1 VQLYAAGTSGNGST
15 PQALLS
21 GAVTTDATGGFTVP
35 SGYTCPSLTATTYLL
50 AEGGQVAGASS
61 ANSDLWLMA
70 PIGACGDITAST
82 TAVLNEV
89 TTVASAWA
97 LSQFLAP
104 EGNLGATSS
113 NALGLANAV
122 IVANNLVNIA
132 TGTSP
137 GAAVPANVTVS
148 TAKLNTLA
156 DVLASCVSPAGET
169 ACAALF
175 SAATTGGTTPGNTL
189 DAALNIARHPAS
201 NVGGIYTLAQ
211 ANVVFPSLTAAPPD
225 WLLYMT
231 ITGGGLAQ
239 TPQAIAVDS
248 DGNVWVSTYYGAVA
262 KFAPDGTPAV
272 ASGFTG
278 SGINQSY
285 GMALDATDN
294 VWIANQQT
302 SQQSG
307 NGSVTELNDSG
318 QPVLPSPGSTV
329 VGGIYFPSAVAT
341 DTNGHVWIT
350 DFGDSQVTLLD
361 STGAAI
367 SPAPGFGTGFVSF
380 PVAVA
385 VDVNHNAWIGNTGKT
400 SMITRISFDGSQA
413 INVACCNSTDGLGI
427 ATDQQSNVW
436 TADFGDDSVSLI
448 TDASTATP
456 DVTRFAGAHSGL
468 SSPNGIA
475 VDGAGNVWVTNYY
488 HNPSGSLTEVAGADA
503 SVPGAF
509 LSPPDAGFGSD
520 ASMLD
525 PYGIAIDASG
535 NLWVSNTGNLSVT
548 QFVGAAVPVKT
559 PLVGPPQLP

>member
-1 VQLYAAGTSGNGST
+1 MQLYAAGTSGNGST

-35 SGYTCPSLTATTYLL
+35 SGYTCPSSTATTYLL

-104 EGNLGATSS
+104 EGNLGATST

-156 DVLASCVSPAGET
+156 DALASCTTSAGET
-169 ACAALF
+169 ACAALL
-175 SAATTGGTTPGNTL
+175 SAATPTGGTAPSNTL

-201 NVGGIYTLAQ
+201 NVGSIYTLAQ
-211 ANVVFPSLTAAPPD
+211 ANAIFPSLAAAPPD

-239 TPQAIAVDS
+239 TPEAIAIDS
-248 DGNVWVSTYYGAVA
+248 DGNVWVSTYFGAVA
-262 KFAPDGTPAV
+262 KFSPDGTPDA

-278 SGINQSY
+278 YGINESY
-285 GMALDATDN
+285 AMALDATGN
-294 VWIANQQT
+294 VWIANRET
-302 SQQSG
+302 TPN
-307 NGSVTELNDSG
+307 NGSGDVTELTSSG
-318 QPVLPSPGSTV
+318 LSLSGTSGFIA
-329 VGGIYFPSAVAT
+329 GGIDFPQAIAT
-341 DTNGHVWIT
+341 DPTGNVWVANA
-350 DFGDSQVTLLD
+350 GDSTVTLLNN
-361 STGAAI
+361 SGVALASSIGAGSGLISEPEAI
-367 SPAPGFGTGFVSF
+367 
-380 PVAVA
+380 A
-385 VDVNHNAWIGNTGKT
+385 VDSARNAWIGNTGAGPT
-400 SMITRISFDGSQA
+400 ITRISPDGSQMMN
-413 INVACCNSTDGLGI
+413 ITCCDHPVGI
-427 ATDQQSNVW
+427 AIDQKDNVW
-436 TADFGDDSVSLI
+436 TANFLDDSISLI
-448 TDASTATP
+448 TNSSAASPSVNNFT
-456 DVTRFAGAHSGL
+456 DKHSGL
-468 SSPNGIA
+468 YSPNGIA

-488 HNPSGSLTEVAGADA
+488 QDPGSLTELAGATA

-535 NLWVSNTGNLSVT
+535 NLWVSNSGDFSVT

-559 PLVGPPQLP
+559 PLVGPSQLP